1 PNVFHT
7 LARDRR
13 QLVVLA
19 IVLSLACAFVY
30 GSADFIGGTSARRA
44 PVFGVTIL
52 SQSAGFILLCAIVS
66 FGGIYSTASMAAG
79 ALAGVFGAG
88 GILLLY
94 LGLAVG
100 RMGIVSPVTAGLA
113 AAFPVIWGL
122 LHGEHPTAINDAGL
136 GCAFVAII
144 LVSLSPDEPGLVKLD
159 RRFGLPAG
167 LLEAIASGLCLGA
180 FFVALGSIGHS
191 GTLVTLVVARFVSI
205 CTLLVI
211 AAALRQTV
219 AVPRPFLPQ
228 ILACGILDMLA
239 NVLFVLALRT
249 GMLAIVAILSSLYP
263 AATVALAATLH
274 RERLSVPQWTGV
286 GFALTGIAL
295 IAA

>member
-1 PNVFHT
+1 M
-7 LARDRR
+7 
-13 QLVVLA
+13 LA
-19 IVLSLACAFVY
+19 IVLSLACACVY
-30 GSADFIGGTSARRA
+30 GSADFIGGTAARRA
-44 PVFGVTIL
+44 PVFGVTII
-52 SQSAGFILLCAIVS
+52 SQSAGLIFMCAIIPL
-66 FGGIYSTASMAAG
+66 FGAYGSGSLLIG
-79 ALAGVFGAG
+79 ALAGIFGAG

-94 LGLAVG
+94 AGLAVG

-122 LHGEHPTAINDAGL
+122 LHGEHPSVHSDAGL
-136 GCAFVAII
+136 ACAFVAII
-144 LVSLSPDEPGLVKLD
+144 LVSLSADEPHLVKLD

-167 LLEAIASGLCLGA
+167 LLEAIASGLFLGG

-191 GTLVTLVVARFVSI
+191 GAFGLLVVARCASI
-205 CTLLVI
+205 CTLLIV
-211 AAALRQTV
+211 AVALRQKI
-219 AVPRPFLPQ
+219 AVPRAFLPQ
-228 ILACGILDMLA
+228 VLICGTLDMLA

-274 RERLSVPQWTGV
+274 RERLSAPQWAGV

>member
-1 PNVFHT
+1 MI
-7 LARDRR
+7 
-13 QLVVLA
+13 A

-30 GSADFIGGTSARRA
+30 GSADFIGGTAARRA
-44 PVFGVTIL
+44 PLFGVTIV
-52 SQSAGFILLCAIVS
+52 SQSAGLILLCAVLPL
-66 FGGIYSTASMAAG
+66 FGPRNVGSLAIG

-94 LGLAVG
+94 AGLAVG

-122 LHGEHPTAINDAGL
+122 LHGESPSILSDAGL
-136 GCAFVAII
+136 ACAFVAII
-144 LVSLSPDEPGLVKLD
+144 LVSLSPDEPGLVKID

-167 LLEAIASGLCLGA
+167 LLEAIASGLFLGG
-180 FFVALGSIGHS
+180 FFVALGSIGRE
-191 GTLVTLVVARFVSI
+191 GALVPLVMARFASI
-205 CTLLVI
+205 CTLLVV
-211 AAALRQTV
+211 AVALRRNV
-219 AVPRPFLPQ
+219 VVPRIYLPQ
-228 ILACGILDMLA
+228 VLVCGILDMLA

-263 AATVALAATLH
+263 AATVALSATVH
-274 RERLSVPQWTGV
+274 RERLSPPQWAGV
-286 GFALTGIAL
+286 GLALTGIAL

>member
-1 PNVFHT
+1 M
-7 LARDRR
+7 
-13 QLVVLA
+13 LA

-30 GSADFIGGTSARRA
+30 GSADFIGGTAARRA
-44 PVFGVTIL
+44 PLFGVTIV
-52 SQSAGFILLCAIVS
+52 SQSAGLIFMCAIVPL
-66 FGGIYSTASMAAG
+66 FGAHNSGSLLVG

-94 LGLAVG
+94 AGLAVG

-122 LHGEHPTAINDAGL
+122 LHGENPSAQGDAGL
-136 GCAFVAII
+136 ACAFVAII
-144 LVSLSPDEPGLVKLD
+144 LVSLSPDEPGFVKLD

-167 LLEAIASGLCLGA
+167 LLEAITSGLFLGA

-191 GTLVTLVVARFVSI
+191 GAFVPLVVARFASI
-205 CTLLVI
+205 CTLLLV
-211 AAALRQTV
+211 AFALRQTV
-219 AVPRPFLPQ
+219 VVPRVYLPQ
-228 ILACGILDMLA
+228 VLICGILDMLA

-249 GMLAIVAILSSLYP
+249 GMLAIVAVLSSLYP

-274 RERLSVPQWTGV
+274 RERLSPPQWAGV

>member
-1 PNVFHT
+1 
-7 LARDRR
+7 
-13 QLVVLA
+13 VLA

-30 GSADFIGGTSARRA
+30 GSADFIGGTAARRA
-44 PVFGVTIL
+44 PVFAVTII
-52 SQSAGFILLCAIVS
+52 SQSAGLIFLCAIIPF
-66 FGGIYSTASMAAG
+66 FGTHNTGSLLIG

-94 LGLAVG
+94 MGLAVG

-122 LHGEHPTAINDAGL
+122 LHGEHPSVPSDAGL

-144 LVSLSPDEPGLVKLD
+144 LVSLSPDDPGLVKLD

-167 LLEAIASGLCLGA
+167 LLEAIASGLFLGA

-191 GTLVTLVVARFVSI
+191 GAFVPLVIARCASI
-205 CTLLVI
+205 CTLLIV
-211 AAALRQTV
+211 AFALRQSV
-219 AVPRPFLPQ
+219 AVPRVYLPQ
-228 ILACGILDMLA
+228 VLVCGILDMLA

-274 RERLSVPQWTGV
+274 RERLSTPQWVGV

>member
-1 PNVFHT
+1 
-7 LARDRR
+7 
-13 QLVVLA
+13 VLA
-19 IVLSLACAFVY
+19 IILALACAFVY
-30 GSADFIGGTSARRA
+30 GSADFIGGTAARRA
-44 PVFGVTIL
+44 PVFGVTII
-52 SQSAGFILLCAIVS
+52 SQFAGLILLCAILPL
-66 FGGIYSTASMAAG
+66 FAARSSGSLLIG
-79 ALAGVFGAG
+79 AIAGVFGAG

-94 LGLAVG
+94 AGLAVG

-122 LHGEHPTAINDAGL
+122 LHGENPSAKSDAGL
-136 GCAFVAII
+136 ACAFVAII
-144 LVSLSPDEPGLVKLD
+144 LVSLSSDEPGLIKLD

-167 LLEAIASGLCLGA
+167 LLEAIASGLFLGA

-191 GTLVTLVVARFVSI
+191 GAFVPLVVARCASI
-205 CTLLVI
+205 CTLLLV
-211 AAALRQTV
+211 AFALRQRV
-219 AVPRPFLPQ
+219 AVPRVYLPQ
-228 ILACGILDMLA
+228 VLICGMLDMLA

-249 GMLAIVAILSSLYP
+249 GMLAIVAVLSSLYP

-274 RERLSVPQWTGV
+274 RERLSVVQWTGV

>member
-1 PNVFHT
+1 
-7 LARDRR
+7 
-13 QLVVLA
+13 VLA
-19 IVLSLACAFVY
+19 VVLSLACAFVY
-30 GSADFIGGTSARRA
+30 GSADFIGGTAARRA
-44 PVFGVTIL
+44 PIFGVTII
-52 SQSAGFILLCAIVS
+52 SQSAGLIFLCAIIPL
-66 FGGIYSTASMAAG
+66 FGASNSGSIFVG

-94 LGLAVG
+94 AGLAVG

-122 LHGEHPTAINDAGL
+122 LHGESPSKLNDAGL
-136 GCAFVAII
+136 ACAFVAII
-144 LVSLSPDEPGLVKLD
+144 LVSLSPDDPGLIKID

-167 LLEAIASGLCLGA
+167 LLEAIASGLFLGA
-180 FFVALGSIGHS
+180 FFVALGSIGHA
-191 GTLVTLVVARFVSI
+191 GAFVPLVIARCVSI
-205 CTLLVI
+205 CTLLVV
-211 AAALRQTV
+211 AFALRQTI
-219 AVPRPFLPQ
+219 AIPRPFLAQ
-228 ILACGILDMLA
+228 VLICGVLDMLA

-274 RERLSVPQWTGV
+274 RERLSAPQWAGV
-286 GFALTGIAL
+286 AFALTGIAL